1 MTEQA
6 VDDKNILHRQV
17 LSIFHE
23 IMVD

>member
-6 VDDKNILHRQV
+6 VDYKNILHRQV
-17 LSIFHE
+17 LSIFHN